1 LNKVAPQDRCHDRE
15 INMSAYSIYQKPCP
29 ACGMVVSTSIK
40 RCDCGY
46 TFGYSDETA
55 LLPEEQ
61 ALQEEELFEA
71 YLAAR
76 VGQTVAKVES
86 VRTELAADPANL
98 RKADHLLEA
107 VQEALILRDE
117 RDAQAAKTAQAL
129 KAAQAARGK
138 ITPVP
143 DVPVQSDRP
152 TEAFRTQQAT
162 KAEKIVEAF
171 TNTETKKCPHCNT
184 VLPVTSALCFCG
196 YNFSRHDFMLPRG
209 VDNSLGGESSRSK

>member
-1 LNKVAPQDRCHDRE
+1 
-15 INMSAYSIYQKPCP
+15 MSAYSIYQKPCP
-29 ACGMVVSTSIK
+29 ACGTVVSTGAK

-46 TFGYSDETA
+46 SFGYSDETA
-55 LLPEEQ
+55 PLPEEL

-86 VRTELAADPANL
+86 VRTELVADPANL
-98 RKADHLLEA
+98 RKANHLLEV

-117 RDAQAAKTAQAL
+117 RDAQAAKTAQAR
-129 KAAQAARGK
+129 KTAQAARGK
-138 ITPVP
+138 MAPAAP

-171 TNTETKKCPHCNT
+171 TNTEIKNCPHCNT
-184 VLPVTSALCFCG
+184 VLPVTSAQCFCG
-196 YNFSRHDFMLPRG
+196 YNFSRHDVMLPRA
-209 VDNSLGGESSRSK
+209 VDSSLGAGNPRSK

>member
-1 LNKVAPQDRCHDRE
+1 
-15 INMSAYSIYQKPCP
+15 MSAYSIYQKSCP
-29 ACGMVVSTSIK
+29 ACGMVVSTGAK

-46 TFGYSDETA
+46 AFGCSDETA

-76 VGQTVAKVES
+76 VDQTVTKVES

-98 RKADHLLEA
+98 RKADHLLKV

-117 RDAQAAKTAQAL
+117 RDVQAAKTAQARIE
-129 KAAQAARGK
+129 AQAARKK
-138 ITPVP
+138 ISPEAP

-152 TEAFRTQQAT
+152 TETFRAQQAA

-171 TNTETKKCPHCNT
+171 ANTETKNCPHCKT
-184 VLPVTSALCFCG
+184 VLPVTSTLCFCG
-196 YNFSRHDFMLPRG
+196 YNFSRHDVMLPRA
-209 VDNSLGGESSRSK
+209 VDSSLGAGNPRSK

>member
-1 LNKVAPQDRCHDRE
+1 
-15 INMSAYSIYQKPCP
+15 MSTYSIYQKPCP
-29 ACGMVVSTSIK
+29 ACGMVVSTGAK

-46 TFGYSDETA
+46 AFGYSDETA

-76 VGQTVAKVES
+76 VGQTVEKVES

-98 RKADHLLEA
+98 RKADRLLEV

-117 RDAQAAKTAQAL
+117 RDAQAAKTAQAR
-129 KAAQAARGK
+129 KAAQAARGE
-138 ITPVP
+138 ITP

-152 TEAFRTQQAT
+152 TEAFRAQQAT

-171 TNTETKKCPHCNT
+171 ANTETKNCPHCKT
-184 VLPVTSALCFCG
+184 VLPVTSTLCFCG
-196 YNFSRHDFMLPRG
+196 YNFSRHDVMLPRA
-209 VDNSLGGESSRSK
+209 VDSSLGAGNPRSK

>member
-1 LNKVAPQDRCHDRE
+1 
-15 INMSAYSIYQKPCP
+15 MSTYSIYQKPCP
-29 ACGMVVSTSIK
+29 ACGMVVSTGAK

-46 TFGYSDETA
+46 AFGYSDETA

-76 VGQTVAKVES
+76 VGQTVEKVES

-98 RKADHLLEA
+98 RKADRLLEV

-117 RDAQAAKTAQAL
+117 RDAQAAKTAQAR
-129 KAAQAARGK
+129 KAAQAARGE
-138 ITPVP
+138 IAP

-152 TEAFRTQQAT
+152 TEAFRAQQAT

-171 TNTETKKCPHCNT
+171 ANTETKNCPHCKT
-184 VLPVTSALCFCG
+184 VLPVTSTLCFCG
-196 YNFSRHDFMLPRG
+196 YNFSRHDVMLPRA
-209 VDNSLGGESSRSK
+209 VDSSLGAGNPRSK

>member
-1 LNKVAPQDRCHDRE
+1 
-15 INMSAYSIYQKPCP
+15 MSAYSIYQKPCP
-29 ACGMVVSTSIK
+29 ACGTVVSTGIK

-46 TFGYSDETA
+46 TFGHSDETP

-76 VGQTVAKVES
+76 VDQTVAKVES
-86 VRTELAADPANL
+86 VRTELAADPTNL
-98 RKADHLLEA
+98 RKADRLLEV

-117 RDAQAAKTAQAL
+117 RDAQAAKTAQARE
-129 KAAQAARGK
+129 AAQAARRK
-138 ITPVP
+138 ITPAAP

-152 TEAFRTQQAT
+152 TEAFRSQQVA

-171 TNTETKKCPHCNT
+171 VNTETKKCPHCNT

-196 YNFSRHDFMLPRG
+196 YNFSRHDFMLPRA
-209 VDNSLGGESSRSK
+209 VDSSLGGEPPRSK

>member
-1 LNKVAPQDRCHDRE
+1 
-15 INMSAYSIYQKPCP
+15 MSTYSIYQKPCP
-29 ACGMVVSTSIK
+29 ACGTVVSTGAK

-46 TFGYSDETA
+46 AFGYSDEAA

-76 VGQTVAKVES
+76 VDQTVAKVES
-86 VRTELAADPANL
+86 FRVELVADPANL
-98 RKADHLLEA
+98 RKANRLLEV

-117 RDAQAAKTAQAL
+117 RDAQTAKTAQAR
-129 KAAQAARGK
+129 KAAQAARGE
-138 ITPVP
+138 IAPAAP

-152 TEAFRTQQAT
+152 TEAFRAQQAAR
-162 KAEKIVEAF
+162 AEKIVEAF
-171 TNTETKKCPHCNT
+171 TDTETKKCPHCNT

-196 YNFSRHDFMLPRG
+196 YNFSRHDVMLPRA
-209 VDNSLGGESSRSK
+209 VDSSLGGESPRSK

>member
-1 LNKVAPQDRCHDRE
+1 
-15 INMSAYSIYQKPCP
+15 MSAYSIYQKPCP
-29 ACGMVVSTSIK
+29 ACGTVVSTGTK
-40 RCDCGY
+40 RCDCGFA
-46 TFGYSDETA
+46 FGYSDETA

-98 RKADHLLEA
+98 RKADHLLKV

-117 RDAQAAKTAQAL
+117 RDAQAAKTAYAR
-129 KAAQAARGK
+129 KEAQAARERLS
-138 ITPVP
+138 PAAP

-152 TEAFRTQQAT
+152 TEAFRAQQAT
-162 KAEKIVEAF
+162 KAEKIVETF
-171 TNTETKKCPHCNT
+171 TNTEIKKCPHCNT

-209 VDNSLGGESSRSK
+209 VDNSLGGESSHSK

>member
-1 LNKVAPQDRCHDRE
+1 
-15 INMSAYSIYQKPCP
+15 MSTYSIYQKPCP
-29 ACGMVVSTSIK
+29 ACGTVVSTGAK

-46 TFGYSDETA
+46 AFGYSDETA

-76 VGQTVAKVES
+76 VGQTVEKVES

-98 RKADHLLEA
+98 RMADRLLEV

-117 RDAQAAKTAQAL
+117 RDAQAAKTAQAR
-129 KAAQAARGK
+129 KAAQAARGE
-138 ITPVP
+138 ITP
-143 DVPVQSDRP
+143 DVPVQSDQP
-152 TEAFRTQQAT
+152 TEAFRAQQAT

-171 TNTETKKCPHCNT
+171 ANTETKNCPHCKT
-184 VLPVTSALCFCG
+184 VLPVTSTLCFCG
-196 YNFSRHDFMLPRG
+196 YNFSRHDVMLPRA
-209 VDNSLGGESSRSK
+209 VDSSLGAGNPRSK

>member
-1 LNKVAPQDRCHDRE
+1 
-15 INMSAYSIYQKPCP
+15 MSANSIYQKPCP
-29 ACGMVVSTSIK
+29 ACGTAVSTGIK
-40 RCDCGY
+40 RCNCGY
-46 TFGYSDETA
+46 TFGSTDETA

-76 VGQTVAKVES
+76 VDQTVAKVES
-86 VRTELAADPANL
+86 MRTELAADSANL
-98 RKADHLLEA
+98 RKADRLLKA

-117 RDAQAAKTAQAL
+117 RDAQAAKTAQAR
-129 KAAQAARGK
+129 KAAQAARRE
-138 ITPVP
+138 IAPTAS

-152 TEAFRTQQAT
+152 TETFRAQQAAR
-162 KAEKIVEAF
+162 AEKIVETF
-171 TNTETKKCPHCNT
+171 TNTETKKCPHCKT

-209 VDNSLGGESSRSK
+209 VDSSLGGESSRSK

>member
-1 LNKVAPQDRCHDRE
+1 
-15 INMSAYSIYQKPCP
+15 MSAYSIYQKSCP
-29 ACGMVVSTSIK
+29 TCGTVVSTGTK

-46 TFGYSDETA
+46 AFGYSDETV

-76 VGQTVAKVES
+76 VDQTVAKVES

-98 RKADHLLEA
+98 RKADRLLEV

-117 RDAQAAKTAQAL
+117 RDAQAAKTAQAR
-129 KAAQAARGK
+129 KAAQAARGE
-138 ITPVP
+138 ITPAVP

-171 TNTETKKCPHCNT
+171 ANTETKKCPHCNT

-196 YNFSRHDFMLPRG
+196 YNFSRHDFMLPRA
-209 VDNSLGGESSRSK
+209 VDSSLGGKSSRSK

>member
-1 LNKVAPQDRCHDRE
+1 
-15 INMSAYSIYQKPCP
+15 MSAYSIYQKPCP
-29 ACGMVVSTSIK
+29 ACGTVVSTGAK

-46 TFGYSDETA
+46 SFSYSDETA
-55 LLPEEQ
+55 LLPEEL

-98 RKADHLLEA
+98 RKADRLLEV

-117 RDAQAAKTAQAL
+117 RDAQAAKTAQAR
-129 KAAQAARGK
+129 KAAQAARGE
-138 ITPVP
+138 IAPAVP

-152 TEAFRTQQAT
+152 TEAFRAQQAT

-171 TNTETKKCPHCNT
+171 VNTETKNCPHCKT
-184 VLPVTSALCFCG
+184 VLPITSTLCFCG
-196 YNFSRHDFMLPRG
+196 YNFSRQDVMLPRA
-209 VDNSLGGESSRSK
+209 VDSSLGAGNPHSK